1 MNPIQKNIKSVLEIE
16 NLPAEEQEEIILR
29 VGGIIYQNVLMRV
42 MEIMTDEDQDEFE
55 KLLDKN
61 AQPEEI
67 FSFLKANV
75 HDFEKII
82 EEEALKFKNK
92 TDSIMSQIGN

>member
-16 NLPAEEQEEIILR
+16 NLSPVEQKEIILR

-42 MEIMTDEDQDEFE
+42 IETMTEENQDEFE
-55 KLLDKN
+55 KLLDNN

-67 FSFLKANV
+67 FTFLKDKV
-75 HDFEKII
+75 QDFEKII
-82 EEEALKFKNK
+82 EEEATKFKNK
-92 TDSIMSQIGN
+92 TDNIMSQIGN